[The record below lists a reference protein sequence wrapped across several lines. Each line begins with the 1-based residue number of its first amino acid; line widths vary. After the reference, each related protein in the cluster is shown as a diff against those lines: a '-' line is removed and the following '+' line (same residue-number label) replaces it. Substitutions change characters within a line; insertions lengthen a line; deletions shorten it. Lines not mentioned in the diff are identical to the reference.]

1 MKALLS
7 LLVITTA
14 GATSVRAHHVN
25 PYISPQV
32 ANNCVQQIGIRPCT
46 CIEHE
51 LARGNDGMICIIPV
65 IPVQQPQ
72 YDPWSNPFSNQGIQA
87 PTITF

>member
-1 MKALLS
+1 MKLLLS

-14 GATSVRAHHVN
+14 GATSAQAHHVN
-25 PYISPQV
+25 PYIDPQT

-51 LARGNDGMICIIPV
+51 LRRGNDGLICIIPV
-65 IPVQQPQ
+65 IPAQQAP
-72 YDPWSNPFSNQGIQA
+72 YNPWSNPFAGQGIQA